1 MPKVEIVDLGNR
13 AYQARI
19 TDAEWQQ
26 CDVVWYGTEGQK
38 DMVLGKGEKCQ
49 IEHDG
54 LEQLRVVVTHQNG
67 HRTMARMIF
76 QAAALPELRW
86 ELATPPAS
94 LGFGEELSFKVTG
107 AQQVKDLVIRVRY
120 IPPTGHDAGGPSLD
134 SRSAQLIESKQCL
147 ACHQV
152 DANSVGPSYLNVAMR
167 YRDDAEAKT
176 KLWKKLREGGAGAW
190 GEIPM
195 PAQSAVNEAEA
206 NEIIQAIL
214 GLSRGMAE
222 LRSVAEGRLVLPAA
236 LDNAAAGGAWEL
248 VAEAPMH
255 TSAKWRIPAK

>member
-1 MPKVEIVDLGNR
+1 
-13 AYQARI
+13 
-19 TDAEWQQ
+19 
-26 CDVVWYGTEGQK
+26 
-38 DMVLGKGEKCQ
+38 
-49 IEHDG
+49 
-54 LEQLRVVVTHQNG
+54 
-67 HRTMARMIF
+67 
-76 QAAALPELRW
+76 
-86 ELATPPAS
+86 
-94 LGFGEELSFKVTG
+94 
-107 AQQVKDLVIRVRY
+107 
-120 IPPTGHDAGGPSLD
+120 
-134 SRSAQLIESKQCL
+134 
-147 ACHQV
+147 
-152 DANSVGPSYLNVAMR
+152 LNVAMR